1 MIITRIVDKAE
12 RFCNSRR
19 HRYRWSASYVKRGR
33 FSQSPKISPALA
45 DSLTNHACT
54 EIEQSQRLPV
64 TATWNVASGT
74 LTPFWQKEVNEMN
87 LKFSHKILLAASGV
101 VVLAFALFT
110 VYNDYLQ
117 RSSIKQNLE
126 TSIQQSGDLT
136 ASSVQNWLSGRV
148 LVMESLAQNI
158 AHQGNAADL
167 PGLVDQ
173 AAFTSNFQFTYVGST
188 NGVFTQRPDAKMPDG
203 YDPRQRPWYTQA
215 VAADKTMLTPPYL
228 AAVGGL
234 IVTIAMPVK
243 SKGELLGVVGGDL
256 SLQTLVK
263 IINSVDFG
271 GIGHAFLVSGD
282 GQVIVSPDPD
292 QVMKNL
298 KDIYPGSNVRIEKV
312 NQDVVL
318 NGQDR
323 ILSFTPISGLP
334 NADWYIGLSIDKDKA
349 YAALGKFRT
358 SALIAMFIAVA
369 VIALLLSLLIKVLM
383 RPLTTMGRAMQDI
396 AQGEGDL
403 TRRLAVESRDEFGE
417 LGSAFNQF
425 VERIHASISEVS
437 SATRQVH
444 ELSQRVMASSNA
456 SIIGSDEQSART
468 NSVAAAINELGAA
481 TQEIARNA
489 ADASQHAS
497 GASEQ
502 ADDGRKV
509 VEQTILAM
517 AQLSEKISL
526 SCTQIETLN
535 ASTDNIGH
543 ILDVIKGISQQTN
556 LLALNA
562 AIEAARAGEAG
573 RGFAVVADEVRN
585 LAHRTQESAEEIH
598 KMISSLQVGSRE
610 AVSTMNA
617 SQASSEESVEV
628 ANQAGARLISVTQR
642 IVEIDGMNQSVAAA
656 TEEQTAVVE
665 TLNVDINQINLL
677 NQQGVVNLNETLKD
691 CDALSQQANRLKQLV
706 DSFKI

>member
-1 MIITRIVDKAE
+1 
-12 RFCNSRR
+12 
-19 HRYRWSASYVKRGR
+19 
-33 FSQSPKISPALA
+33 
-45 DSLTNHACT
+45 
-54 EIEQSQRLPV
+54 
-64 TATWNVASGT
+64 
-74 LTPFWQKEVNEMN
+74 MN

-110 VYNDYLQ
+110 LSNDYLQ
-117 RSSIKQNLE
+117 RNTIRQNLE
-126 TSIQQSGDLT
+126 SSIEQSGDLT
-136 ASSVQNWLSGRV
+136 ASSVQNWLSGRILV
-148 LVMESLAQNI
+148 LENLAQNV
-158 AHQGNAADL
+158 AHQGANADL

-173 AAFTSNFQFTYVGST
+173 PAFTSNFQFTYVGST
-188 NGVFTQRPDAKMPDG
+188 NGVFTQRPDAKMPEG
-203 YDPRQRPWYTQA
+203 YDPRQRPWYKQA
-215 VAADKTMLTPPYL
+215 VAADKPMLTPPYM

-243 SKGELLGVVGGDL
+243 KNGELLGVVGGDL

-282 GQVIVSPDPD
+282 GQVIVSPDQE

-298 KDIYPGSNVRIEKV
+298 KDIYPGSGVRIEKV

-334 NADWYIGLSIDKDKA
+334 GADWYIGLSIDKDKA
-349 YAALGKFRT
+349 YAPLGKFRT
-358 SALIAMFIAVA
+358 SALIAMFIAVTAIA
-369 VIALLLSLLIKVLM
+369 VLLSLLIQVLM

-403 TRRLAVESRDEFGE
+403 TRRLVVESKDEFGE

-437 SATRQVH
+437 SATRHVH
-444 ELSQRVMASSNA
+444 DLSQRVMASSNA

-502 ADDGRKV
+502 ADDGRQV
-509 VEQTILAM
+509 VEKT
-517 AQLSEKISL
+517 
-526 SCTQIETLN
+526 
-535 ASTDNIGH
+535 G
-543 ILDVIKGISQQTN
+543 
-556 LLALNA
+556 
-562 AIEAARAGEAG
+562 
-573 RGFAVVADEVRN
+573 
-585 LAHRTQESAEEIH
+585 
-598 KMISSLQVGSRE
+598 SSHLRV
-610 AVSTMNA
+610 
-617 SQASSEESVEV
+617 
-628 ANQAGARLISVTQR
+628 
-642 IVEIDGMNQSVAAA
+642 
-656 TEEQTAVVE
+656 
-665 TLNVDINQINLL
+665 
-677 NQQGVVNLNETLKD
+677 
-691 CDALSQQANRLKQLV
+691 
-706 DSFKI
+706 

>member
-1 MIITRIVDKAE
+1 
-12 RFCNSRR
+12 
-19 HRYRWSASYVKRGR
+19 
-33 FSQSPKISPALA
+33 
-45 DSLTNHACT
+45 
-54 EIEQSQRLPV
+54 
-64 TATWNVASGT
+64 
-74 LTPFWQKEVNEMN
+74 MN

-110 VYNDYLQ
+110 LYNDYLQ
-117 RSSIKQNLE
+117 RDTIKQNIE
-126 TSIQQSGDLT
+126 SSVQQAGNLT
-136 ASSVQNWLSGRV
+136 ASSVQNWLGGRILV
-148 LVMESLAQNI
+148 LESLAQNV
-158 AHQGNAADL
+158 AHQGNQADL

-173 AAFTSNFQFTYVGST
+173 PAFTSNFQFTYVGQA
-188 NGVFTQRPDAKMPDG
+188 NGVFTQRPDATMPAG
-203 YDPRQRPWYTQA
+203 YDPRERPWYKQA
-215 VAADKTMLTPPYL
+215 VNAGQTMLTPPYK

-243 SKGELLGVVGGDL
+243 KNGELLGVVGGDL
-256 SLQTLVK
+256 SLDSLVK
-263 IINSVDFG
+263 IINSVDSG
-271 GIGHAFLVSGD
+271 GLGYAFLVSSD
-282 GQVIVSPDPD
+282 GQVIVSPDKD

-298 KDIYPGSNVRIEKV
+298 KDIYPSSALHIEKGIQQV
-312 NQDVVL
+312 TL
-318 NGQDR
+318 NGQER
-323 ILSFTPISGLP
+323 IMSFTPVTGLP
-334 NADWYIGLSIDKDKA
+334 SADWYIGQSIDKEKA
-349 YAALGKFRT
+349 YAPLSKFRT

-369 VIALLLSLLIKVLM
+369 AIALLLSMLIRVLM

-403 TRRLAVESRDEFGE
+403 TRRLVIEHKDEFGE
-417 LGSAFNQF
+417 LASSFNQF

-444 ELSQRVMASSNA
+444 DLSQRVMASSNA

-509 VEQTILAM
+509 VEQTIVAM
-517 AQLSEKISL
+517 TELSQKISL
-526 SCTQIETLN
+526 SCEQIETLN

-598 KMISSLQVGSRE
+598 KMITSLQVGSRE

-617 SQASSEESVEV
+617 SQVSSEESVEV

-642 IVEIDGMNQSVAAA
+642 IEEIDGMNQSVAAA

-691 CDALSQQANRLKQLV
+691 CDALSQQASRLKQLV

>member
-1 MIITRIVDKAE
+1 
-12 RFCNSRR
+12 
-19 HRYRWSASYVKRGR
+19 
-33 FSQSPKISPALA
+33 
-45 DSLTNHACT
+45 
-54 EIEQSQRLPV
+54 
-64 TATWNVASGT
+64 
-74 LTPFWQKEVNEMN
+74 MN

-110 VYNDYLQ
+110 LYNDYLQ
-117 RSSIKQNLE
+117 RDTIKQNIE
-126 TSIQQSGDLT
+126 TSVQQAGNLT
-136 ASSVQNWLSGRV
+136 ASSVQNWLGGRILV
-148 LVMESLAQNI
+148 LESLAQSV
-158 AHQGNAADL
+158 AHQGSQADL

-173 AAFTSNFQFTYVGST
+173 PAFTSNFQFTYVGQA
-188 NGVFTQRPDAKMPDG
+188 NGVFTQRPDATMPAG
-203 YDPRQRPWYTQA
+203 YDPRERPWYKQA
-215 VAADKTMLTPPYL
+215 VRAGQTMLTPPYV

-243 SKGELLGVVGGDL
+243 KGGDLLGVVGGDL
-256 SLQTLVK
+256 SLNSLVK
-263 IINSVDFG
+263 IINSVDSG
-271 GIGHAFLVSGD
+271 GLGYAFLVSSD
-282 GQVIVSPDPD
+282 GQVIVSPDKD

-298 KDIYPGSNVRIEKV
+298 KDIYPSSSLRIEKGIQEV
-312 NQDVVL
+312 TL
-318 NGQDR
+318 NGQER
-323 ILSFTPISGLP
+323 IISFTPVTGLP
-334 NADWYIGLSIDKDKA
+334 SADWYIGQSIDKEKA
-349 YAALGKFRT
+349 YAPLSKFRT

-369 VIALLLSLLIKVLM
+369 AIALLLSLLIRVLM

-403 TRRLAVESRDEFGE
+403 TRRLVIENKDEFGE
-417 LGSAFNQF
+417 LASAFNQF

-437 SATRQVH
+437 SATRHVH
-444 ELSQRVMASSNA
+444 DLSHRVMASSNA
-456 SIIGSDEQSART
+456 SIVGSDEQSART

-489 ADASQHAS
+489 ADASHHAS

-509 VEQTILAM
+509 VEQTIQAM
-517 AQLSEKISL
+517 TELSQKISL
-526 SCTQIETLN
+526 SCEQIETLN

-598 KMISSLQVGSRE
+598 KMITSLQVGSRE

-617 SQASSEESVEV
+617 SQVSSELSVEV

-642 IVEIDGMNQSVAAA
+642 IEEIDGMNQSVAAA

-677 NQQGVVNLNETLKD
+677 NQQGVVTLNETLKD
-691 CDALSQQANRLKQLV
+691 CDALSQQASRLKQLV

>member
-1 MIITRIVDKAE
+1 
-12 RFCNSRR
+12 
-19 HRYRWSASYVKRGR
+19 
-33 FSQSPKISPALA
+33 
-45 DSLTNHACT
+45 
-54 EIEQSQRLPV
+54 
-64 TATWNVASGT
+64 
-74 LTPFWQKEVNEMN
+74 MN

-110 VYNDYLQ
+110 LYNDYLQ
-117 RSSIKQNLE
+117 RNTINQNIESSV
-126 TSIQQSGDLT
+126 QQAGNLT
-136 ASSVQNWLSGRV
+136 ASSVQNWLSGRILV
-148 LVMESLAQNI
+148 LESLAQNV
-158 AHQGNAADL
+158 AYQGSQADL

-173 AAFTSNFQFTYVGST
+173 PVFTSNFQFTYVGQA
-188 NGVFTQRPDAKMPDG
+188 NGVFTQRPDAKMPEG
-203 YDPRQRPWYTQA
+203 YDPRERPWYKQA
-215 VAADKTMLTPPYL
+215 VSAGKTMLTPPYM

-243 SKGELLGVVGGDL
+243 KDGQLLGVVGGDL
-256 SLQTLVK
+256 SLDSLVK
-263 IINSVDFG
+263 IINSVDSG
-271 GIGHAFLVSGD
+271 GLGYVFLVSGD
-282 GQVIVSPDPD
+282 GQIIVSPDKD

-298 KDIYPGSNVRIEKV
+298 KDIYPSSALKIQKGIQEV
-312 NQDVVL
+312 QL
-318 NGQDR
+318 NGQER
-323 ILSFTPISGLP
+323 IISFTPVAGLP
-334 NADWYIGLSIDKDKA
+334 SADWYIGQSLDKEKA
-349 YAALGKFRT
+349 YAPLFKFRT

-369 VIALLLSLLIKVLM
+369 AIALLLSLLIQVLM

-403 TRRLAVESRDEFGE
+403 TRRLVIENKDEFGE
-417 LGSAFNQF
+417 LASSFNQF

-444 ELSQRVMASSNA
+444 DLSERVMASSNA

-509 VEQTILAM
+509 VELTIQAM
-517 AQLSEKISL
+517 TELSRKISV
-526 SCTQIETLN
+526 SCEQIETLN

-598 KMISSLQVGSRE
+598 KMITSLQVGSRE

-617 SQASSEESVEV
+617 SQISSEDSVEV

-642 IVEIDGMNQSVAAA
+642 IEEIDGMNQSVAAA

-691 CDALSQQANRLKQLV
+691 CDALSQQASRLKQLV

>member
-1 MIITRIVDKAE
+1 
-12 RFCNSRR
+12 
-19 HRYRWSASYVKRGR
+19 
-33 FSQSPKISPALA
+33 
-45 DSLTNHACT
+45 
-54 EIEQSQRLPV
+54 
-64 TATWNVASGT
+64 
-74 LTPFWQKEVNEMN
+74 MN

-110 VYNDYLQ
+110 LYNDYLQ
-117 RSSIKQNLE
+117 RNTINQNIESSVEQAGN
-126 TSIQQSGDLT
+126 LT
-136 ASSVQNWLSGRV
+136 ASSVQNWLSGRILV
-148 LVMESLAQNI
+148 LESLAQSV
-158 AHQGNAADL
+158 AHQGSQADL

-173 AAFTSNFQFTYVGST
+173 PAFTSNFQFTYVGQA
-188 NGVFTQRPDAKMPDG
+188 NGVFTQRPDAKMPEG
-203 YDPRQRPWYTQA
+203 YDPRERPWYKQA
-215 VAADKTMLTPPYL
+215 VSAGKTMLTPPYM

-243 SKGELLGVVGGDL
+243 KDGQLLGVVGGDL
-256 SLQTLVK
+256 SLDSLVK
-263 IINSVDFG
+263 IINSVDSG
-271 GIGHAFLVSGD
+271 GLGYAFLVSGD
-282 GQVIVSPDPD
+282 GQVIVSPDKD

-298 KDIYPGSNVRIEKV
+298 KDIYPSSNLKIEKGV
-312 NQDVVL
+312 QEVQL
-318 NGQDR
+318 NGQER
-323 ILSFTPISGLP
+323 IISFTPVTGLP
-334 NADWYIGLSIDKDKA
+334 SADWYIGQSLDKQKA
-349 YAALGKFRT
+349 YAPLSKFRT

-369 VIALLLSLLIKVLM
+369 VIALLLSLLIRVLM

-403 TRRLAVESRDEFGE
+403 TRRLVIENKDEFGE
-417 LGSAFNQF
+417 LASSFNQF

-444 ELSQRVMASSNA
+444 DLSQRVMASSNA

-509 VEQTILAM
+509 VEQTIQAM
-517 AQLSEKISL
+517 TELSRKISL
-526 SCTQIETLN
+526 SCAQIETLN

-598 KMISSLQVGSRE
+598 KMITSLQVGSRE

-628 ANQAGARLISVTQR
+628 ANQAGERLISVTKR
-642 IVEIDGMNQSVAAA
+642 IEEIDGMNQSVAAA

-665 TLNVDINQINLL
+665 TLNIDINQINLL
-677 NQQGVVNLNETLKD
+677 NQQGVVNLTETLKD
-691 CDALSQQANRLKQLV
+691 CDALSQQASRLKQLV